1 MVKFKPLTEAQV
13 DDLIRLKW
21 GSLVTARPKVA
32 YVSDA
37 KLAKIYKCS
46 AQHIRDLY
54 MGRFHKIALKGKSLM
69 E

>member
-1 MVKFKPLTEAQV
+1 MVKFKPLTEAKV

-21 GSLVTARPKVA
+21 GSLVTAKPKVA

-46 AQHIRDLY
+46 A
-54 MGRFHKIALKGKSLM
+54 
-69 E
+69 